1 MDTAT
6 YTRRMAEKFLASM
19 EHYGDTSPP
28 VGDGRMGTPA
38 YYASKLGNAA
48 VNALGMTLPGEATD
62 WWGFRYKCLAQNIV
76 SGAMDYAM

>member
-6 YTRRMAEKFLASM
+6 YAHRMAEKFLASM
-19 EHYGDTSPP
+19 EYYGDSNPA

-48 VNALGMTLPGEATD
+48 VNALGMTLPDAGPNN
-62 WWGFRYKCLAQNIV
+62 WWGDRYKALAQQIV
-76 SGAMDYAM
+76 SA